1 VRLPRRPPGL
11 LIRTIT
17 VTFVTAAALLAVIF
31 FAVMVSVRKQVR
43 STAQADL
50 EASQRMFAAIQL
62 REQRSMRLQ
71 ATNVAE
77 SPTLKAAVDT
87 YAAESRVGNEFVQ
100 RQLVNTIR
108 EELAKVADRVEA
120 DAIVVVDTAHTTLAA
135 SGPMAPA
142 WPAGHSVPL
151 LTDLLAS
158 TATDSVA
165 HIGDVTFRVVSVPL
179 VVSDGSTLGSLYL
192 ATSLDRRFAQQ
203 LGELA
208 HAQIAIVTTGEVVA
222 STLAPASEA
231 IFESVVPTLTASG
244 GTLDIHGESHAYRR
258 LFVVGDTAFYALT
271 SIDDAARAA
280 VRDTTSA
287 LLLIAVGAMGLALLA
302 SIWIAHRLSEPIK
315 RLSSSL
321 HRMAT
326 SRQFDAKLPLTGSSR
341 ELDTLT
347 ETFNALMAS
356 VASAEAETEAAYTA
370 AIRALATA
378 LDARDP
384 YTAGHSERVSV
395 LSVAIGRTLNLSAD
409 DLEVLRLGA
418 LLHDIG
424 KIGVPDDVLRKPAA
438 LTPSE
443 YDTIK
448 QHTVRGARILRT
460 VPFLSRHIPIVELH
474 HERPD
479 GNGYPHGLLG
489 DDIPLAAR
497 IVHVAD
503 AYDAMTN
510 ARAYR
515 PGRPSHEALSEL
527 WNASGTEFHA
537 EVVSALASALPVV
550 TTTVA
555 AKEPLA
561 EACVA

>member
-1 VRLPRRPPGL
+1 L
-11 LIRTIT
+11 L
-17 VTFVTAAALLAVIF
+17 
-31 FAVMVSVRKQVR
+31 
-43 STAQADL
+43 
-50 EASQRMFAAIQL
+50 
-62 REQRSMRLQ
+62 
-71 ATNVAE
+71 
-77 SPTLKAAVDT
+77 
-87 YAAESRVGNEFVQ
+87 
-100 RQLVNTIR
+100 
-108 EELAKVADRVEA
+108 
-120 DAIVVVDTAHTTLAA
+120 
-135 SGPMAPA
+135 
-142 WPAGHSVPL
+142 
-151 LTDLLAS
+151 
-158 TATDSVA
+158 
-165 HIGDVTFRVVSVPL
+165 
-179 VVSDGSTLGSLYL
+179 VSDGTTLGSLYL
-192 ATSLDRRFAQQ
+192 ATNLDRRFAQQ

-222 STLAPASEA
+222 STLPSESA
-231 IFESVVPTLTASG
+231 AVFEGAVPNIDAGSG
-244 GTLDIHGESHAYRR
+244 TIEIRGEANAYRR

-271 SIDDAARAA
+271 SIDEAARVA
-280 VRDTTSA
+280 VRETTST
-287 LLLIAVGAMGLALLA
+287 LFFIAIGAMGLALLA

-356 VASAEAETEAAYTA
+356 VAAAEAETEAAYTA

-384 YTAGHSERVSV
+384 NTAGHSERVSV
-395 LSVAIGRTLNLSAD
+395 LSVAIGRTLNLSTE
-409 DLEVLRLGA
+409 DLEVVRLGA

-424 KIGVPDDVLRKPAA
+424 KIGVPDDVLRKPGA

-443 YDTIK
+443 YDIIK
-448 QHTVRGARILRT
+448 QHTVLGARILRT

-479 GNGYPHGLLG
+479 GNGYPHGLVG

-527 WNASGTEFHA
+527 WNAAGTEFHA
-537 EVVSALASALPVV
+537 DVVSALATALPVF
-550 TTTVA
+550 TTVA
-555 AKEPLA
+555 AKEPMV
-561 EACVA
+561 EVCVA